1 MFLFRLDAGEAGRRS
16 LGDVSSAK
24 LILFVKRSGLCL
36 IVSFQMVS
44 NPRKVPFLVLIF
56 RARRAVG
63 WICFVCGNVEL
74 GCPSVFAGTNLLG
87 NQARNGDI
95 L

>member
-44 NPRKVPFLVLIF
+44 NPLKVPFLVLIF
-56 RARRAVG
+56 RAQRAVG
-63 WICFVCGNVEL
+63 WICFVCAIVVNAFSTLIWRRNALE
-74 GCPSVFAGTNLLG
+74 
-87 NQARNGDI
+87 NQAVNEER
-95 L
+95 